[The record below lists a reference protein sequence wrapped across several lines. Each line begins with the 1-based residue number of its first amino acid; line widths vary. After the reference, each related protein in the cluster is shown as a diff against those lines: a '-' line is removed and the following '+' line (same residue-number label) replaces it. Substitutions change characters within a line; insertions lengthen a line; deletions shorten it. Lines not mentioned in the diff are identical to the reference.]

1 MVRFVAFNAVF
12 FLLPFAVYAA
22 WLVATRGSANNAGDW
37 TGRTI
42 AYLAVG
48 GAVLMSVA
56 LLFFINFQGAP
67 PGGKYTPATVEDGK
81 IVPGHID

>member
-12 FLLPFAVYAA
+12 FLLPFLIYAV
-22 WLVATRGSANNAGDW
+22 WLGATRGSIGSVNDW
-37 TGRTI
+37 TVRTI
-42 AYLAVG
+42 GYLAVG
-48 GAVLMSVA
+48 GAVLVTIA

-67 PGGKYTPATVEDGK
+67 PGGKYTPATIENGR

>member
-1 MVRFVAFNAVF
+1 MLRFVAFNAVF

-22 WLVATRGSANNAGDW
+22 WLVATRGSANNLGDW
-37 TGRTI
+37 PGRTI
-42 AYLAVG
+42 AYLAIG
-48 GAVLMSVA
+48 GAVLMAIA

-67 PGGKYTPATVEDGK
+67 PGGKYTPAKVEDGK